1 MAGINRQIRP
11 FTLWGVQHS
20 LYTGKVRAYL
30 IKKGVPYREVYP
42 SHPDFQARIVPA
54 VKSLVIPVL
63 ETPEGGIFQDTTDI
77 IEYLETRFPEPQ
89 MEPETPVLHAISLLL
104 DAFGSEYMLPLAMH
118 YRWSY
123 RAEQEHF
130 LRAEF
135 GRAIHRGPDREAR
148 LMMGEQFMAYFGG
161 FLPGLG
167 VTAQTVP
174 ALEASYLELLDALD
188 VHFQAHPYLLGGQ
201 PSLADFGFIAPFF
214 AHLGRDP
221 VPASLM
227 KKRAPNLYRW
237 TERMNTAGIADGE
250 FSDTPESYAADD
262 AIPETLEAVLKLIFA
277 DWAPGLKA
285 EAACFNAWVQ
295 GEPAKP
301 AGQLVSADGSRK
313 VHPTLGPIEYPW
325 RGLTMRRLSA
335 PHVLWLFSRA
345 ADFARGLDGEARDR
359 FAALLVRTNGG
370 ETMALRLSRPM
381 KREDYALVLA

>member
-1 MAGINRQIRP
+1 MAGRDGQAKP

-54 VKSLVIPVL
+54 VKSLVVPVL
-63 ETPEGGIFQDTTDI
+63 ETPEGEILQDTTDI
-77 IEYLETRFPEPQ
+77 TDRLEARFPGPQ
-89 MEPETPVLHAISLLL
+89 MEPETPVQHAVSLLL

-123 RAEQEHF
+123 RSEQEHF

-135 GRAIHRGPDREAR
+135 GRAIHRGPDRAAR
-148 LMMGEQFMAYFGG
+148 LMMGEQFMAYFGS

-167 VTAQTVP
+167 VTAETIP
-174 ALEASYLELLDALD
+174 ALEASYLDLIDALD
-188 VHFQAHPYLLGGQ
+188 VHFQSHPYLLGGR

-227 KKRAPNLYRW
+227 KTRAPNLYRW

-250 FSDTPESYAADD
+250 FTDYPERYAADD
-262 AIPETLEAVLKLIFA
+262 AVLETLEAVLKLIFK
-277 DWAPGLKA
+277 DWTPGLNA

-295 GEPAKP
+295 GESAKP

-313 VHPTLGPIEYPW
+313 VHPTLGPIAYPW
-325 RGLTMRRLSA
+325 RGITMQRLSA
-335 PHVLWLFSRA
+335 PHMLWLFSRA
-345 ADFARGLDGEARDR
+345 ADFARGLEDDARDR
-359 FAALLVRTNGG
+359 FASLLARTGGG
-370 ETMALRLSRPM
+370 ETMALRLSRAM